1 MEEKTQKALERF
13 TEELQKIEN
22 KENKLL
28 FFVIDSKGNPS
39 GTLEYIYK
47 WHWLQKK
54 MVTL

>member
-13 TEELQKIEN
+13 TEELQKIEK

-47 WHWLQKK
+47 
-54 MVTL
+54 M